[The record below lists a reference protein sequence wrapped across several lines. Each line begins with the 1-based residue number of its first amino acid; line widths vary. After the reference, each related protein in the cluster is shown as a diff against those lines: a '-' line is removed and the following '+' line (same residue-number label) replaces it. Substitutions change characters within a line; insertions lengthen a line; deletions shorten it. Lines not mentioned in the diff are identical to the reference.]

1 MSMRSNICVITGGR
15 MDYGHLYLLLKEIKN
30 SNKLDLFI
38 ITTCMH
44 LSPEFGLTFKKII
57 SDGFNIYKNIEC
69 LLSSDTSVGVA
80 KSVGLATIGFADA
93 LSELNPNMVVLLGD
107 RFELLAAAQA
117 SLFLKIPIAHI
128 SGGDTTEGAYDES
141 IRHSITKMS
150 HLHFVTNK
158 DSYLRVRQLGE
169 DPKKIFNVGSPSID
183 LIKSTIYLNK
193 VELEKRLS
201 IKFKKY
207 NFLIT
212 YHPVTLGLENSL
224 LEISNLL
231 DAVKIYGEDYCFIF
245 TKSNADDGG
254 RKINELITKHVMET
268 KNNYFFDSLG
278 QQIYY
283 SLIKISDGVIGNSS
297 SGITEVPTFGKATI
311 NIGNRQKGR
320 LAAPSVINVEAKK
333 ELIVTAIKNIL
344 ANDFSKTVSPY
355 GQGNT
360 SKKIVEILENIK
372 IDKNNLKKKFF
383 DLNNI

>member
-1 MSMRSNICVITGGR
+1 MSMKRNICVITGGR
-15 MDYGHLYLLLKEIKN
+15 MDYGHLFLLLKEIN
-30 SNKLDLFI
+30 SSDNLDLFI
-38 ITTCMH
+38 ITTGMH
-44 LSPEFGLTFKKII
+44 LSPEFGLTYKKII
-57 SDGFNIYKNIEC
+57 SDGFKIYKNIEC

-93 LSELNPNMVVLLGD
+93 LSELNPHIVLLLGD

-141 IRHSITKMS
+141 IRHSITKMA

-158 DSYLRVRQLGE
+158 DSFSRVRQMGE
-169 DPKKIFNVGSPSID
+169 DPNKIFNVGSPSID
-183 LIKSTIYLNK
+183 LIKSTVYLNRH
-193 VELEKRLS
+193 ELEERLS
-201 IKFKKY
+201 IKFRKY

-212 YHPVTLGLENSL
+212 YHPATLEIENSL
-224 LEISNLL
+224 MEISNLL
-231 DAVKIYGEDYCFIF
+231 DALKTYGDQYCFIF

-254 RKINELITKHVMET
+254 RKINELITNHVSEN
-268 KNNYFFDSLG
+268 KNNYLFDSLG

-283 SLIKISDGVIGNSS
+283 SLIRLSNGVIGNSS

-320 LAAPSVINVEAKK
+320 LAASSVINIESKK
-333 ELIVTAIKNIL
+333 EQITTAIKDIIM
-344 ANDFSKTVSPY
+344 NDFSKTVSPY
-355 GQGNT
+355 GKGNT

-372 IDKNNLKKKFF
+372 IDKNNLQKKFF
-383 DLNNI
+383 DL